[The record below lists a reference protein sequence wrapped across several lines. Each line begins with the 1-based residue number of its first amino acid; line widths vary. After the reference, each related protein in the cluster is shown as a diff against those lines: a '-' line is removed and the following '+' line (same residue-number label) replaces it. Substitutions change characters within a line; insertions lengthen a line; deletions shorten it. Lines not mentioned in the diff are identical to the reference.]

1 MRIIKFLA
9 AVLFVLVVVVAA
21 KALLTSS
28 HQIEVAA
35 LAPVAVDAD
44 AVTER
49 LAGAVR
55 IRTISSDDDEHAA
68 DAELARLHQYL
79 ENQFPEVHRVLKR
92 ESVAGLSLLYTW
104 PGSDASA
111 APILLMA
118 HQDVVPIAPGTEK
131 DWTEP
136 PYGGVRH
143 EGFVW
148 GRGSWDDKANL
159 LGELEAVEALIK
171 RGYVPRRTVYLAFGH
186 DEETNGSGA
195 RAIVALLKSR
205 QVKPEFVIDE
215 GLLVTEGILPGVTA
229 PVALVGVAEKGYL
242 TVKLRTTSMGGHSS
256 MPPTQSESAIA
267 ALSAALVRLNEHPY
281 PAHIGGVA
289 REMFDAVAPEMKAPL
304 RVALTNL
311 WLFEPLVRVQ
321 LEAAPSTNAAIRT
334 TTALTVVS
342 AGNKEN
348 VLPGVAEAT
357 VNFRMLPGDTIE
369 SVSADVK
376 RIVGPG
382 VEVVASPHGSNP
394 SKVAS
399 ITAPAYLLI
408 NRTVREVFPGTIVAP
423 GLMIGATD
431 SRYYDEICDNIYK
444 FSPIRAEG
452 VDLARF
458 HGTNERISESNYV
471 EVIRF
476 YERLIEQGAALP
488 ATAAG

>member
-1 MRIIKFLA
+1 
-9 AVLFVLVVVVAA
+9 
-21 KALLTSS
+21 
-28 HQIEVAA
+28 
-35 LAPVAVDAD
+35 
-44 AVTER
+44 
-49 LAGAVR
+49 
-55 IRTISSDDDEHAA
+55 
-68 DAELARLHQYL
+68 
-79 ENQFPEVHRVLKR
+79 
-92 ESVAGLSLLYTW
+92 
-104 PGSDASA
+104 
-111 APILLMA
+111 
-118 HQDVVPIAPGTEK
+118 
-131 DWTEP
+131 
-136 PYGGVRH
+136 
-143 EGFVW
+143 
-148 GRGSWDDKANL
+148 
-159 LGELEAVEALIK
+159 
-171 RGYVPRRTVYLAFGH
+171 
-186 DEETNGSGA
+186 
-195 RAIVALLKSR
+195 
-205 QVKPEFVIDE
+205 
-215 GLLVTEGILPGVTA
+215 
-229 PVALVGVAEKGYL
+229 
-242 TVKLRTTSMGGHSS
+242 